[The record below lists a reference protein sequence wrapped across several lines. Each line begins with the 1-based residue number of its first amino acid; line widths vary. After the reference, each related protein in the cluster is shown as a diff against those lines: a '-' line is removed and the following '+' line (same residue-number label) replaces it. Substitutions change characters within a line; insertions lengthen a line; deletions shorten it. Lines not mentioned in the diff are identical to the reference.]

1 MPLQQRPSTSN
12 LGWVSKST
20 ASRSREVILPLPA
33 EFVSPPEQESFD
45 ILEQVQWS
53 ILVAGTQT
61 ELLHISLCF
70 PIPQR
75 ERIEKTE

>member
-20 ASRSREVILPLPA
+20 ASRSREVILPLTA

-61 ELLHISLCF
+61 ELLHTSLCF

-75 ERIEKTE
+75 VRIEKTE